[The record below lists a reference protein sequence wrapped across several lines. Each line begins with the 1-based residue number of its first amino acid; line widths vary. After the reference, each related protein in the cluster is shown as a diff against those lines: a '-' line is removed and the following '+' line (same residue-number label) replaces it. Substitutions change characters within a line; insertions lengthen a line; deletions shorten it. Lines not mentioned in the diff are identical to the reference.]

1 MSLVVVGSV
10 AFDNVQTPT
19 ETRENLIGGSA
30 SHFAYAAA
38 FFTPVKLVSVV
49 GEDWPE
55 AHTKLLADRGIDT
68 SGLVV
73 EPGTKTFT
81 WTGKYHDNMNDRDT
95 LDVQLNAFEKFN
107 PQLPENFTNCEYLF
121 LANAH
126 PSIQMNVF
134 KQCKGPKLTVADT
147 MDFYINI
154 ARDELLELLKVID
167 GLVLNDSEAKLLTGE
182 NNLVAA
188 GRKICEMGPRFVII
202 KKGEHGSM
210 FFSEHETYVLPAYPT
225 ADVIDPT
232 GAGDSFGGGMMGY
245 LAREG
250 NVEPNTLKK
259 AMAYGTITASFNVED
274 FSFDRLEQ
282 VTMADIDRRMEEYQ
296 KMLRFEL

>member
-10 AFDNVQTPT
+10 AFDNVQTPL
-19 ETRENLIGGSA
+19 EKRENLIGGSA
-30 SHFAYAAA
+30 THFSYAAA

-55 AHTKLLADRGIDT
+55 EHTKILASRGIDT

-73 EPGTKTFT
+73 EKGAKTFT

-95 LDVQLNAFEKFN
+95 LDVQLNAFGTFN
-107 PQLPENFTNCEYLF
+107 PVLPKTYTDCEYLF
-121 LANAH
+121 LANGA
-126 PSIQMNVF
+126 PSIQMNVL
-134 KQCKGPKLTVADT
+134 KQCTGPKLIVADT
-147 MDFYINI
+147 MDFYINT
-154 ARDELLELLKVID
+154 ARDELLELLKKID

-182 NNLVAA
+182 KNLVVA
-188 GRKICEMGPRFVII
+188 GRKICELGPRFVII

-225 ADVIDPT
+225 ADVEDPT
-232 GAGDSFGGGMMGY
+232 GAGDSFAGGMMGY

-250 NVEPNTLKK
+250 NFEPNTLKK
-259 AMAYGTITASFNVED
+259 AMAYGTLMASFNVEG
-274 FSFDRLEQ
+274 FSFDRLSQ
-282 VTMADIDRRMEEYQ
+282 ITLDDLDRRMEEYQ
-296 KMLRFEL
+296 KMLRFEV

>member
-38 FFTPVKLVSVV
+38 FFTQVKLVSVV

-55 AHTKLLADRGIDT
+55 EHTKMLANRGIDT
-68 SGLVV
+68 TGLVV

-107 PQLPENFTNCEYLF
+107 PTLPEEFINCEYLF

-126 PSIQMNVF
+126 PSIQMNVL

-147 MDFYINI
+147 MDFYINT
-154 ARDELLELLKVID
+154 AKDDLLVLLKEID

-182 NNLVAA
+182 KNLVVA
-188 GRKICEMGPRFVII
+188 GRKICALGPRFVII

-210 FFSEHETYVLPAYPT
+210 FFSNHETYVLPAYPT
-225 ADVIDPT
+225 PNVVDPT

-245 LAREG
+245 LASQG

-259 AMAYGTITASFNVED
+259 AMAYGTLTASFNVED

-282 VTMADIDRRMEEYQ
+282 ITLNDIDRRLEEYR
-296 KMLRFEL
+296 KMLRFE